1 MVVNIGALKARD
13 YAVVYDD
20 IREVVNAVD
29 VPVKVILETVLLSDE
44 EKIAASYLAAEAG
57 AQFVKTCTGFA
68 GGEATA
74 ADVAL
79 MKRTVRYRV
88 DVKVKA
94 SGGIRT
100 AERCIA
106 LLRAGAERI
115 GTFVLHFCIPI
126 VVLMRVSDHP
136 ELPSWKGSECTRLI

>member
-1 MVVNIGALKARD
+1 MQDGAREIDMVINIGALKARD

-20 IREVVNAVD
+20 IREVVNAID

-44 EKIAASYLAAEAG
+44 EKVAASYLAAEAG
-57 AQFVKTCTGFA
+57 ARFVKTCTGFA
-68 GGEATA
+68 GGEATT

-79 MKRTVRYRV
+79 MKRTVRYRA

-115 GTFVLHFCIPI
+115 GTYVLHFFSYSLWC
-126 VVLMRVSDHP
+126 
-136 ELPSWKGSECTRLI
+136 